1 MSLSESAEAVFAKTK
16 ALSERGLDSMRH
28 QATQMFGGDQAIIIG
43 VNGSYARREV
53 TQGSDIDLFF
63 LYDAADKREVIAKQD
78 AYRELLRSIG
88 FKMPAT
94 DGVFSE
100 PLSVSVLSEMIGGM
114 DDSNMQITRRMLLL
128 LEGEW
133 VYNKD
138 SFDNARERLLKQYV
152 PDNLRKEQICLF
164 LLNDVIR
171 YWRTIC
177 VDFEY
182 KVQNDGKP
190 RAIRLIKLRF
200 SRMMLF
206 LAGVLAIGETHR
218 LHQSEKITKLS
229 ELFAIPAYERVSNI
243 IGDQAQPALELY
255 AEFLSALD
263 DEYIRKTLSQPSP
276 AGEQSDEYN
285 VLRDK
290 AHRFRGHL
298 VELLQAH
305 YGNANPTL
313 AALML

>member
-1 MSLSESAEAVFAKTK
+1 MSLSKSAEAVLAKTRE
-16 ALSERGLDSMRH
+16 LSETGLTAMRQ
-28 QATQMFGGDQAIIIG
+28 QAADMFGEDQSVIIG

-63 LYDAADKREVIAKQD
+63 LYDAADKRDVIAKQD
-78 AYRELLRSIG
+78 AFREKLRSSG

-133 VYNKD
+133 VYNKPGFD
-138 SFDNARERLLKQYV
+138 SARERLLKQYV
-152 PDNLRKEQICLF
+152 PDNLGPEKICLF

-190 RAIRLIKLRF
+190 KAIRLIKLRF

-206 LAGVLAIGETHR
+206 LAGVLAIGETHG
-218 LHQSEKITKLS
+218 LHQNEKIGKLS
-229 ELFAIPAYERVSNI
+229 DLFAIPAYERVSAI
-243 IGDQAQPALELY
+243 VGDQAHPALELY

-263 DEYIRKTLSQPSP
+263 NEHIRNKLSQPSP
-276 AGEQSDEYN
+276 AGEQSDEFN
-285 VLRDK
+285 VLREK

-298 VELLQAH
+298 VELLQAY